1 MPASILDPIKEYADD
16 HAEPLSAIVSEA
28 LAAYLARE
36 IRRECP
42 RCGAGNSE
50 DSDYCK
56 SCGRAL
62 TREAEARAL
71 EVRKDLMIR
80 LLDDPD
86 LYTRIREVYL
96 LEEAGGEASR
106 TIAPEIRQPLSPN
119 QIRHNPPVGSVSRGW
134 LHGPAGVASILSLP

>member
-106 TIAPEIRQPLSPN
+106 TIAPDQTTLIPE
-119 QIRHNPPVGSVSRGW
+119 HNPPVGSVSRGW